1 MIESKYKS
9 KKTKKYTSK
18 KTKKYT
24 SILNYNHLFL
34 KQERYAAYKIGKGY
48 GYGTIKEEV
57 KLCLK
62 LLNIKPSILLDI
74 GANIGEYTQEVL
86 KMFPKIDAFLFEPS
100 SVNQSILHNKFK
112 IFPNVKLIDYAL
124 SNSNGKQKLYFDKSG
139 SRLASLAKRR
149 LDHFNINM
157 NNSEDIETRRFDDF
171 WKTTEYK
178 NDTIIDYVKIDVEGY
193 ELYVLEGFGELI
205 YNMRIIQFEFGG
217 ANIDTRTFFQDFWY
231 FFKEKG
237 FSIFRITPIGIM
249 PIIRYS
255 EIDEFFSIT
264 NYIAVNNKFHNDKI
278 IDNYKHKL
286 PNLINK
292 NKKSKKNKKNKK

>member
-18 KTKKYT
+18 KINKYT
-24 SILNYNHLFL
+24 SILNYNYLLVKEERKAAF
-34 KQERYAAYKIGKGY
+34 KQGKGY
-48 GYGTIKEEV
+48 GASTIKEEV
-57 KLCLK
+57 KFCLK

-74 GANIGEYTQEVL
+74 GANVGEYTQEVL
-86 KMFPKIDAFLFEPS
+86 KMFPNIDSFLFEPS

-112 IFPNVKLIDYAL
+112 KLQNIKINNCAL
-124 SNSNGKQKLYFDKSG
+124 SNVNGKQKLYFDKPGSG
-139 SRLASLAKRR
+139 LASLAKRR
-149 LDHFNINM
+149 LDHFHINM

-178 NDTIIDYVKIDVEGY
+178 NDTIIDYVKMDVEGY

-205 YNMRIIQFEFGG
+205 YNIRIIQFEFGG

-237 FSIFRITPIGIM
+237 FSLFRITPIGIM

-278 IDNYKHKL
+278 IDNYKDKL
-286 PNLINK
+286 PNLIKK
-292 NKKSKKNKKNKK
+292 NKKSKKNKK